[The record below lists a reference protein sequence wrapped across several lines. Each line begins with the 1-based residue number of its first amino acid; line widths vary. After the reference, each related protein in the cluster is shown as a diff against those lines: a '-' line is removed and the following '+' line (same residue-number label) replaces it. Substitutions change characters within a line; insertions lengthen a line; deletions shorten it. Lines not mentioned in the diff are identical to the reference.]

1 MKWKKFS
8 TIIALIHQ
16 KALEWVAQ
24 SRFKLAEKMEGFGMQ
39 TDMTVGK
46 PAKMILNFTIPVF
59 MGNVFQQFYNMAD
72 AIIVGKF
79 VGTKGL
85 AAVGSTGTIMF
96 LIIGFLMGLTAGF
109 TVLTSQ
115 KFGAGKMDEMRQS
128 VGNAAILSVLISVIM
143 TAVSMLGM
151 RSLLTFMHTPEDIFQ
166 DAYAYIMIICG
177 GIFAQVLYNILA
189 SILRALGNSKTPLY
203 FLILAAVLN
212 IVLDLAFIIVF
223 HMGVAG
229 AAWATVTA
237 QGVSGLLCLVYIV
250 KCVPELRLHRDDWKF
265 RWDLSRKEIEVGI
278 PMGLQYSITAI
289 GTMMV
294 QSALNILGSYAVAAF
309 TAGNKIENI
318 FTQAYVALGTTMAT
332 YNAQNVGARKLDRV
346 RSGFNC
352 AHIMGVIYAIIT
364 GVIIF
369 FFGKYFSYLFI
380 SDNAAE
386 VIPMVD
392 IYVKCVAVFFIP
404 LHFVNV
410 LRNGIQGMGYGL
422 LPMLA
427 GVAELTG
434 RGVTATVAA
443 AHKSYFGACM
453 ASPVAWILAGGL
465 LIAMYFYVMKDM
477 KKRLACK

>member
-1 MKWKKFS
+1 
-8 TIIALIHQ
+8 
-16 KALEWVAQ
+16 
-24 SRFKLAEKMEGFGMQ
+24 MQ

-46 PAKMILNFTIPVF
+46 PMKMILDFTIPVF
-59 MGNVFQQFYNMAD
+59 IGNVFQQFYNMAD

-85 AAVGSTGTIMF
+85 AAVGATGTIMF

-128 VGNAAILSVLISVIM
+128 VGNAALLSVAISVIM
-143 TAVSMLGM
+143 TVGSMVGM
-151 RSLLTFMHTPEDIFQ
+151 RALLTLMHTPEDIFQ
-166 DAYAYIMIICG
+166 DSYTYIMIICG

-203 FLILAAVLN
+203 FLILAALLN
-212 IVLDLAFIIVF
+212 VALDLLFIIVF

-229 AAWATVTA
+229 AAWATITA
-237 QGVSGLLCLVYIV
+237 QGVSGLLCLVYII
-250 KCVPELRLHRDDWKF
+250 KCVPELRLKREDWKF
-265 RWDLSRKEIEVGI
+265 RPQIAKNEIVVGI

-318 FTQAYVALGTTMAT
+318 FTQDI
-332 YNAQNVGARKLDRV
+332 GASKLERV
-346 RSGFNC
+346 RQGFNC
-352 AHIMGVIYAIIT
+352 AHIIGIIYAIVT

-369 FFGKYFSYLFI
+369 FFGKYLSYLFI

-392 IYVKCVAVFFIP
+392 TYVKCVAVFFIP
-404 LHFVNV
+404 LHFVNA

-427 GVAELTG
+427 GVAELAG
-434 RGVTATVAA
+434 RGITAMIAA

-453 ASPVAWILAGGL
+453 ASPMAWVLAGSL
-465 LIAMYFYVMKDM
+465 LIGMYFYVMKDM
-477 KKRLACK
+477 KKRLRL